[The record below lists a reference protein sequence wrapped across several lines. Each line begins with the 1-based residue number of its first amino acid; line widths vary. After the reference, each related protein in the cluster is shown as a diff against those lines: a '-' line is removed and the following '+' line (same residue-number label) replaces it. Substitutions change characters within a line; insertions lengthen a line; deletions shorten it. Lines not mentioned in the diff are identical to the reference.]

1 VEIGQSG
8 MGSPPWKD
16 LGRYLRNSPL
26 TYVERVQTPVLWSRL
41 ETVGEK
47 TTKTEDFDLL
57 PMLPVFASFCP
68 NLSSAVPSQ
77 STNYPHKMQKAAL

>member
-8 MGSPPWKD
+8 MGSPPRKH
-16 LGRYLRNSPL
+16 LGRHLRNSPL

-57 PMLPVFASFCP
+57 PMLPVNCVFLSKPVQRCP
-68 NLSSAVPSQ
+68 IAIDQISA
-77 STNYPHKMQKAAL
+77 